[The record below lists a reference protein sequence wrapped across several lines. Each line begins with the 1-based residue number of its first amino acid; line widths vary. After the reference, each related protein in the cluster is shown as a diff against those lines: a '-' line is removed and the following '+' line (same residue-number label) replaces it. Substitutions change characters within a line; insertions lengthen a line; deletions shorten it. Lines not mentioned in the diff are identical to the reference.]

1 MTIIDTSTKGV
12 TITPI
17 EQLHSDVVLL
27 RAQLVALKRDLQFSI
42 DILFSNSNQYI
53 DTAVSFAERLDKLEA
68 FMYGNCVYT
77 NSPKIGVLQRLEKLE
92 IKR

>member
-1 MTIIDTSTKGV
+1 MTDTTTQSECDIEKLKSDII
-12 TITPI
+12 
-17 EQLHSDVVLL
+17 LL
-27 RAQLVALKRDLQFSI
+27 RAEMLALKRDLQFSI